1 MTHRCG
7 QALGEGC
14 PGTPRGIFPRRRL
27 VLPANG
33 DAGHQRVPVQ
43 AGSRQT
49 IPRYPALRSGVQWT
63 ARDDSAG
70 MS

>member
-1 MTHRCG
+1 MGRRWVKAVPEHR
-7 QALGEGC
+7 A
-14 PGTPRGIFPRRRL
+14 RGIFPRRRL
-27 VLPANG
+27 VLPGNG

-43 AGSRQT
+43 AASRQT